1 MNCETSHHQSLRQRI
16 AARDARVAVVGLGY
30 VGLPLALTAYDE
42 GFDTTGVD
50 LNPDRVA
57 RINQGDQVISYLAQD
72 RIAQAVNSGRFR
84 ATQDA
89 AALTDADVVLV
100 CVPTPLTDAQDPDM
114 RFVVAAAQT
123 IAQHLRPG
131 QMVVLESSVWPG
143 ATTTLVQPIL
153 EAGGLRAG
161 SDFFLAFSPERED
174 PGNDK
179 FDTHSIPKVVGA
191 DDPLSRQLVEDFYR
205 AIVTSAVPVSSAAT
219 AEAVKLVENS
229 FRTVNIALVNELKTA
244 LEAMDVDV
252 WEVIEA
258 AATKPFGFM
267 PFYPGPG
274 IGGACIPVSPAYLAW
289 RAADAGSDTPLINLA
304 RTSNDA
310 VPEMLAARMAAEL
323 TARNGSALAETGQ
336 PLTGQR
342 ILLMGIAYKRDVED
356 TRRSPALVLLDELE
370 KLGAGV
376 DYHDP
381 YFPCLPEGGEY
392 PQLAGRTSQPLT
404 AETLKRYAAV
414 AVITD
419 HSAPDYDLVAREAA
433 LVFDTR
439 NVFEKQGIRVA
450 DGRLVKM

>member
-1 MNCETSHHQSLRQRI
+1 MNYETSHHQSLGQLI
-16 AARDARVAVVGLGY
+16 ATRDARVAVVGLGY

-57 RINQGDQVISYLAQD
+57 RINQGDQVISYLASD
-72 RIAQAVNSGRFR
+72 RIAQAVDSGRFR
-84 ATQDA
+84 ATQDP
-89 AALTDADVVLV
+89 AALADADIVLI

-114 RFVVAAAQT
+114 RYVAAAAQT
-123 IAQHLRPG
+123 IAQQLRPG

-289 RAADAGSDTPLINLA
+289 RAADAGSDTPIINLA
-304 RTSNDA
+304 RSSNDA
-310 VPEMLAARMAAEL
+310 VPQMLAARIAAEL

-336 PLTGQR
+336 PLTGQK

-370 KLGAGV
+370 KLGAEV

-381 YFPCLPEGGEY
+381 YFPRLPEGGEF

-404 AETLKRYAAV
+404 AENLKRYAAV

-419 HSAPDYDLVAREAA
+419 HSAPDYDLVAQEAA

-439 NVFEKQGIRVA
+439 NVFEKAGIPA
-450 DGRLVKM
+450 TGGRLVKL

>member
-1 MNCETSHHQSLRQRI
+1 MNYETSHHQSLKQLI

-57 RINQGDQVISYLAQD
+57 RINQGGQVISYLAPD
-72 RIAQAVNSGRFR
+72 RIAQAVESGRFR

-89 AALTDADVVLV
+89 AALAEADIILI

-114 RFVVAAAQT
+114 RFVAAAAQT

-304 RTSNDA
+304 RSSNDA
-310 VPEMLAARMAAEL
+310 VPSMLAARMAAEL
-323 TARNGSALAETGQ
+323 APHNGSALAETGQ

-370 KLGAGV
+370 KLGAEV

-381 YFPCLPEGGEY
+381 YFPRLPEGGEY

-404 AETLKRYAAV
+404 ADNLKRYAAV

-419 HSAPDYDLVAREAA
+419 HSAPDYGLVAREAA

>member
-1 MNCETSHHQSLRQRI
+1 MNYETSHHQSLKQLI

-30 VGLPLALTAYDE
+30 VGLPLALTAYDK

-57 RINQGDQVISYLAQD
+57 RINQGDQVISYLEQD
-72 RIAQAVNSGRFR
+72 RIAQAVASGKFR
-84 ATQDA
+84 ATQNA
-89 AALTDADVVLV
+89 AALAEADIILI

-114 RFVVAAAQT
+114 RFVSAAAQT

-191 DDPLSRQLVEDFYR
+191 DDPQSRQLVEDFYR

-323 TARNGSALAETGQ
+323 AARNGSALAETGQ

-370 KLGAGV
+370 KLGAEV

-381 YFPCLPEGGEY
+381 YFPRLPEGGEY

-404 AETLKRYAAV
+404 ADNLKRYAAV

-439 NVFEKQGIRVA
+439 NVFEKQGIKVT

>member
-1 MNCETSHHQSLRQRI
+1 MNYETSHHQSLKQLI
-16 AARDARVAVVGLGY
+16 TARDARVAVVGLGY

-57 RINQGDQVISYLAQD
+57 RINQGDQVISYLASD
-72 RIAQAVNSGRFR
+72 RIAGAVSSGKFR

-89 AALTDADVVLV
+89 AALAEADVILI

-114 RFVVAAAQT
+114 RFVASAAQT

-131 QMVVLESSVWPG
+131 QLVVLESSVWPG

-191 DDPLSRQLVEDFYR
+191 DDPLSRQLVEEFYR

-244 LEAMDVDV
+244 LEAMEVDV

-289 RAADAGSDTPLINLA
+289 RAADAGSDTPIINLA
-304 RTSNDA
+304 RSSNDA
-310 VPEMLAARMAAEL
+310 VPSLLAARMAAEL
-323 TARNGSALAETGQ
+323 AARNGSALSETGQ

-370 KLGAGV
+370 KLGAKV

-381 YFPCLPEGGEY
+381 YFPSLPEGGEF
-392 PQLAGRTSQPLT
+392 PQLAGQTSEPLT
-404 AETLKRYAAV
+404 ADNLKRYAAV

-419 HSAPDYDLVAREAA
+419 HSAPDYDLVAREAT

-439 NVFEKQGIRVA
+439 NVFEKTGITVTG
-450 DGRLVKM
+450 GRLVKL

>member
-50 LNPDRVA
+50 LNSDRVA

-72 RIAQAVNSGRFR
+72 RIAQAINSGRFR

-89 AALTDADVVLV
+89 AALTEADIVLV
-100 CVPTPLTDAQDPDM
+100 CVPTPLTDEQDPDM
-114 RFVVAAAQT
+114 RFVAAAAQT

-304 RTSNDA
+304 RSSNDA
-310 VPEMLAARMAAEL
+310 VPSMLAARMAAEL
-323 TARNGSALAETGQ
+323 AARNGSALAETGQ

-381 YFPCLPEGGEY
+381 YFPRLPEGGEY

-404 AETLKRYAAV
+404 AETLQRYAAV

-439 NVFEKQGIRVA
+439 NVFEKQGVRVA
-450 DGRLVKM
+450 DGRLVKL

>member
-89 AALTDADVVLV
+89 AALTDADIVLV

-310 VPEMLAARMAAEL
+310 VPEILAARMAAEL

-439 NVFEKQGIRVA
+439 NVFEKQGIRVP

>member
-1 MNCETSHHQSLRQRI
+1 MNYETSHHQSLKQLI

-57 RINQGDQVISYLAQD
+57 RINQGDQVISYLASD
-72 RIAQAVNSGRFR
+72 RIAQAVESGRFR

-89 AALTDADVVLV
+89 AALAEADIILI

-114 RFVVAAAQT
+114 RFVAAAAQT

-191 DDPLSRQLVEDFYR
+191 DDPQSRQLVEDFYR

-304 RTSNDA
+304 RSSNDA
-310 VPEMLAARMAAEL
+310 VPSMLAARMAAEL
-323 TARNGSALAETGQ
+323 AARNGSALAETGQ

-370 KLGAGV
+370 KLGAEV

-381 YFPCLPEGGEY
+381 YFPRLPEGGEY

-404 AETLKRYAAV
+404 ADNLKRYAAV

-419 HSAPDYDLVAREAA
+419 HSAPDYGLVAREAA

>member
-1 MNCETSHHQSLRQRI
+1 MNYETSHHQSLKQLI

-57 RINQGDQVISYLAQD
+57 RINQGDQVISYLASD
-72 RIAQAVNSGRFR
+72 RIAQAVDSGRFR
-84 ATQDA
+84 ASQDA
-89 AALTDADVVLV
+89 AALAEADIILI

-114 RFVVAAAQT
+114 RFVAAAAQS

-304 RTSNDA
+304 RSSNDA
-310 VPEMLAARMAAEL
+310 VPSMLAARMAAEL
-323 TARNGSALAETGQ
+323 AARNGSALAETGQ

-370 KLGAGV
+370 KLGAEV
-376 DYHDP
+376 EYHDP
-381 YFPCLPEGGEY
+381 YFPRLPEGGEY

-404 AETLKRYAAV
+404 ADNLKRYAAV

-419 HSAPDYDLVAREAA
+419 HSAPDYDLVAREAT

>member
-1 MNCETSHHQSLRQRI
+1 MNYETSHHLSLKQLI

-57 RINQGDQVISYLAQD
+57 RINQGDQVISYLASD
-72 RIAQAVNSGRFR
+72 RIAQAVDSGRFR

-89 AALTDADVVLV
+89 AALAEADIILI

-114 RFVVAAAQT
+114 RFVAAAAET

-289 RAADAGSDTPLINLA
+289 RAADAGSDTPIINLA
-304 RTSNDA
+304 RSSNDA
-310 VPEMLAARMAAEL
+310 VPSMLAARMAAEL
-323 TARNGSALAETGQ
+323 AARNGSAIAETGQ

-370 KLGAGV
+370 KLGAEV
-376 DYHDP
+376 EYHDP
-381 YFPCLPEGGEY
+381 YFPRLPEGGEY

-404 AETLKRYAAV
+404 AENLKRYAAV

-419 HSAPDYDLVAREAA
+419 HSAPDYGLVAREAA

-439 NVFEKQGIRVA
+439 NVFEKAGIRVT

>member
-1 MNCETSHHQSLRQRI
+1 MNYETSHHQPLKQLI

-30 VGLPLALTAYDE
+30 VGLPLALTAYDK

-72 RIAQAVNSGRFR
+72 RIAQAVSSGKFR

-89 AALTDADVVLV
+89 AALAEADIILI

-114 RFVVAAAQT
+114 RFVAAAAET

-174 PGNDK
+174 PGNDT

-191 DDPLSRQLVEDFYR
+191 DDPQSRQLVEDFYR

-252 WEVIEA
+252 WEVIAA

-289 RAADAGSDTPLINLA
+289 RAADAGSDTPIINLA
-304 RTSNDA
+304 RSSNDA
-310 VPEMLAARMAAEL
+310 VPEMLAARMAVEL
-323 TARNGSALAETGQ
+323 AARHGSALAETGQ

-370 KLGAGV
+370 KLGAEV

-381 YFPCLPEGGEY
+381 YFPRLPEGGEY

-404 AETLKRYAAV
+404 ADTLKRYAAV

-419 HSAPDYDLVAREAA
+419 HSAPDYDLVAREAV

-439 NVFEKQGIRVA
+439 NVFEKQGIEVT

>member
-1 MNCETSHHQSLRQRI
+1 MNYETSHHQSLKQLI

-57 RINQGDQVISYLAQD
+57 RINQGDQVISYLASD
-72 RIAQAVNSGRFR
+72 RIAQAVDSGRFR
-84 ATQDA
+84 ASQDA
-89 AALTDADVVLV
+89 AALAEADIILI

-114 RFVVAAAQT
+114 RFVAAAAQT

-161 SDFFLAFSPERED
+161 ADFFLAFSPERED

-304 RTSNDA
+304 RSSNDA
-310 VPEMLAARMAAEL
+310 VPSMLAARMAAEL
-323 TARNGSALAETGQ
+323 AARNGSALAETGQ

-370 KLGAGV
+370 KLGAEV
-376 DYHDP
+376 EYHDP
-381 YFPCLPEGGEY
+381 YFPRLPEGGEY

-404 AETLKRYAAV
+404 TDNLKRYAAV

-419 HSAPDYDLVAREAA
+419 HSAPDYDLVAREAT
-433 LVFDTR
+433 LIFDTR
-439 NVFEKQGIRVA
+439 NVFEKQRIRVA

>member
-89 AALTDADVVLV
+89 AALTGADIVLV

>member
-1 MNCETSHHQSLRQRI
+1 MNYETSHHQSLKQLI
-16 AARDARVAVVGLGY
+16 AAREARVAVVGLGY

-57 RINQGDQVISYLAQD
+57 RINQGAQVISYLAQD
-72 RIAQAVNSGRFR
+72 RIAQAVDSGRFR

-89 AALTDADVVLV
+89 AALVEADVILI

-114 RFVVAAAQT
+114 RFVAAAAQT

-131 QMVVLESSVWPG
+131 QLVVLESSVWPG

-304 RTSNDA
+304 RSSNDA
-310 VPEMLAARMAAEL
+310 VPQMLAARMAAEL

-356 TRRSPALVLLDELE
+356 TRRSPALVLLAELE
-370 KLGAGV
+370 KLGAQV

-381 YFPCLPEGGEY
+381 YFPRLPEGGEY
-392 PQLAGRTSQPLT
+392 PQLAGRTSEPLT
-404 AETLKRYAAV
+404 AENMKRYAAV
-414 AVITD
+414 AIITD

-439 NVFEKQGIRVA
+439 NVFDKAGITVA

>member
-1 MNCETSHHQSLRQRI
+1 MNYETSHHQSLRQLI
-16 AARDARVAVVGLGY
+16 ATRDARVAVVGLGY

-72 RIAQAVNSGRFR
+72 RIAHAMNSGRFR

-89 AALTDADVVLV
+89 AALAEADIVLI

-114 RFVVAAAQT
+114 RFVAAAAQT

-131 QMVVLESSVWPG
+131 QLVVLESSVWPG

-289 RAADAGSDTPLINLA
+289 RAADAGSDTPIINLA
-304 RTSNDA
+304 RSSNDA
-310 VPEMLAARMAAEL
+310 VPSMLAARMAAEL
-323 TARNGSALAETGQ
+323 AARNGSALAETGQ

-370 KLGAGV
+370 KLGAEV
-376 DYHDP
+376 AYHDP
-381 YFPCLPEGGEY
+381 YFPCLPEGGEF
-392 PQLAGRTSQPLT
+392 PQLAGRTSEPLT
-404 AETLKRYAAV
+404 AENLSRYAAV

-419 HSAPDYDLVAREAA
+419 HSAPDYALVAREAA

-439 NVFEKQGIRVA
+439 NVFAKLGITVTG
-450 DGRLVKM
+450 GRLVKM

>member
-1 MNCETSHHQSLRQRI
+1 MNYETSHHQSLKQLI
-16 AARDARVAVVGLGY
+16 AARDARIAVVGLGY

-72 RIAQAVNSGRFR
+72 RIAKAVDSGKFR

-89 AALTDADVVLV
+89 SALAEADVILI

-114 RFVVAAAQT
+114 RFVAAAAKT

-191 DDPLSRQLVEDFYR
+191 DDPLSLQLVEDFYR

-244 LEAMDVDV
+244 LDAMDVDV

-289 RAADAGSDTPLINLA
+289 RAADAGSDTPIINLA
-304 RTSNDA
+304 RSSNDA
-310 VPEMLAARMAAEL
+310 VPSMLAARMAAEL
-323 TARNGSALAETGQ
+323 AARNGSALAETGQ

-356 TRRSPALVLLDELE
+356 TRRSPALVLLEELE
-370 KLGAGV
+370 KLGAEV

-381 YFPCLPEGGEY
+381 YFPRLPEGGEY
-392 PQLAGRTSQPLT
+392 PQLAGRMSVPLT
-404 AETLKRYAAV
+404 SDNLNRYAAV

-419 HSAPDYDLVAREAA
+419 HSAPDYALVAREAA
-433 LVFDTR
+433 LVIDTR
-439 NVFEKQGIRVA
+439 NVFEKQGIKVA

>member
-1 MNCETSHHQSLRQRI
+1 MNYETSHHQSLKQLI

-57 RINQGDQVISYLAQD
+57 RINQGDQVISYLASD
-72 RIAQAVNSGRFR
+72 RIAQAVNSGKFR

-89 AALTDADVVLV
+89 AALAGADVILI

-114 RFVVAAAQT
+114 RFVAAAAQT

-289 RAADAGSDTPLINLA
+289 RAADAGSDTPIINLA
-304 RTSNDA
+304 RSSNDA
-310 VPEMLAARMAAEL
+310 VPAGLAARMAAEL
-323 TARNGSALAETGQ
+323 TARNGSALSDTGQ

-370 KLGAGV
+370 KLGAEV

-381 YFPCLPEGGEY
+381 YFPRLPEGGEY
-392 PQLAGRTSQPLT
+392 PQLAGRCSVPLS
-404 AETLKRYAAV
+404 ADNLKPYAAV

-439 NVFEKQGIRVA
+439 NVFDKAGITVMG
-450 DGRLVKM
+450 GRLVKL

>member
-1 MNCETSHHQSLRQRI
+1 MNYETSHHQSLKQLI

-30 VGLPLALTAYDE
+30 VGLPLALTAYDK

-72 RIAQAVNSGRFR
+72 RIAQAVSSGKFR

-89 AALTDADVVLV
+89 AALAGADIILV

-114 RFVVAAAQT
+114 RFVAAAAQT

-191 DDPLSRQLVEDFYR
+191 DDPQSRQLVEDFYR

-304 RTSNDA
+304 RSSNDA
-310 VPEMLAARMAAEL
+310 VPEMLAARMTAEL
-323 TARNGSALAETGQ
+323 AARNRSALAETGQ

-370 KLGAGV
+370 KLGAEV

-381 YFPCLPEGGEY
+381 YFPRLPEGGEY

-404 AETLKRYAAV
+404 ADNLKRYTAV

-419 HSAPDYDLVAREAA
+419 HSAPDYDLVAREAT

-439 NVFEKQGIRVA
+439 NVFEKQGIKVA

>member
-1 MNCETSHHQSLRQRI
+1 MNYETSHHQSLTQLI

-30 VGLPLALTAYDE
+30 VGLPLALTAYDN

-57 RINQGDQVISYLAQD
+57 RINQGEQVISYLAQD
-72 RIAQAVNSGRFR
+72 RVAQAVDSGRFR

-89 AALTDADVVLV
+89 AALSEADIILI
-100 CVPTPLTDAQDPDM
+100 CVPTPLTDVQEPDM
-114 RFVVAAAQT
+114 RFVAAAART
-123 IAQHLRPG
+123 IGQHLRPG
-131 QMVVLESSVWPG
+131 QLVVLESSVWPG
-143 ATTTLVQPIL
+143 ATTTLVQPLL

-161 SDFFLAFSPERED
+161 TDFFLAFSPERED

-191 DDPLSRQLVEDFYR
+191 DDPQSRQLVEDFYR
-205 AIVTSAVPVSSAAT
+205 SIVTSAVPVSSAAT

-289 RAADAGSDTPLINLA
+289 RAADAGSDTPIINLA
-304 RTSNDA
+304 RSSNDG
-310 VPEMLAARMAAEL
+310 VPAALAARMAAEL

-370 KLGAGV
+370 KLGATV

-381 YFPCLPEGGEY
+381 FFPRLPEGGEY
-392 PQLAGRTSQPLT
+392 PQLAGRTSEPLT
-404 AETLKRYAAV
+404 AENLKRYAAV

-419 HSAPDYDLVAREAA
+419 HSAMDYDLVAHEAS
-433 LVFDTR
+433 LIFDTR
-439 NVFEKQGIRVA
+439 NVFAKAGISVA
-450 DGRLVKM
+450 GSRLVKL

>member
-1 MNCETSHHQSLRQRI
+1 MNYEISHHQTLKQLI
-16 AARDARVAVVGLGY
+16 AQRDARVAVVGLGY

-42 GFDTTGVD
+42 GFDTIGVD
-50 LNPDRVA
+50 LNSDRVA
-57 RINQGDQVISYLAQD
+57 RINQGDQVISYLAPD
-72 RIAQAVNSGRFR
+72 RIAQAVDSGRFR
-84 ATQDA
+84 ATEDA
-89 AALTDADVVLV
+89 AALAEADIVLI

-114 RFVVAAAQT
+114 RFVTAASET

-161 SDFFLAFSPERED
+161 FDFFLAFSPERED

-191 DDPLSRQLVEDFYR
+191 DDALSRQLVEDFYR
-205 AIVTSAVPVSSAAT
+205 AIVTRAVPVSSAAT

-289 RAADAGSDTPLINLA
+289 RAADAGSDTPIINLA
-304 RTSNDA
+304 RSSNDA
-310 VPEMLAARMAAEL
+310 VPSMLAARMAAEL
-323 TARNGSALAETGQ
+323 TARNGSAMAETGQ
-336 PLTGQR
+336 PLTDQR

-370 KLGAGV
+370 KLGAEV

-381 YFPCLPEGGEY
+381 YFPRLPEGGEF
-392 PQLAGRTSQPLT
+392 PQLAGRTSEPLT
-404 AETLKRYAAV
+404 AENLKRYAAV

-433 LVFDTR
+433 LIFDTR
-439 NVFEKQGIRVA
+439 NIFEKRGIQVA
-450 DGRLVKM
+450 DGRLMKM

>member
-1 MNCETSHHQSLRQRI
+1 MNYETSHHQSLKQLI
-16 AARDARVAVVGLGY
+16 AARDARIAVVGLGY

-57 RINQGDQVISYLAQD
+57 RINQGDQVISYLASD
-72 RIAQAVNSGRFR
+72 RIAQAVDSGRFR
-84 ATQDA
+84 ATQDP
-89 AALTDADVVLV
+89 AALAEADIVLI

-114 RFVVAAAQT
+114 RFVAAAAQT

-289 RAADAGSDTPLINLA
+289 RAADAGSDTPIINLA
-304 RTSNDA
+304 RSSNDA
-310 VPEMLAARMAAEL
+310 VPQMLAARMAAEL

-336 PLTGQR
+336 PLTGQN

-370 KLGAGV
+370 KLGAEV

-381 YFPCLPEGGEY
+381 YFPRLPEGGEY
-392 PQLAGRTSQPLT
+392 PQLAGRESVPLA
-404 AETLKRYAAV
+404 AENLRQYAAV

-419 HSAPDYDLVAREAA
+419 HSAPDYDLVARTAT
-433 LVFDTR
+433 LIFDTR
-439 NVFEKQGIRVA
+439 NVFEKAEITVTSGK
-450 DGRLVKM
+450 LVKL

>member
-1 MNCETSHHQSLRQRI
+1 MNYETSHHQSLKQLI

-57 RINQGDQVISYLAQD
+57 RINQGDQVISYLASD
-72 RIAQAVNSGRFR
+72 RIAQAVDSGRFR
-84 ATQDA
+84 ATQGA
-89 AALTDADVVLV
+89 AALAEADIILI

-114 RFVVAAAQT
+114 RFVAAAAQT

-304 RTSNDA
+304 RSSNDA
-310 VPEMLAARMAAEL
+310 VPSMLAARMAAEL
-323 TARNGSALAETGQ
+323 AARNGSALAETGQ
-336 PLTGQR
+336 PLTGQC

-370 KLGAGV
+370 KLGAEV
-376 DYHDP
+376 EYHDP
-381 YFPCLPEGGEY
+381 YFPRLPEGGEY

-404 AETLKRYAAV
+404 ADKLKRYAAV

-419 HSAPDYDLVAREAA
+419 HSAPDYDLVAREAT
-433 LVFDTR
+433 LIFDTR

>member
-1 MNCETSHHQSLRQRI
+1 MNYETSHHQSLKQLI

-57 RINQGDQVISYLAQD
+57 RINQGDQVISYLASD
-72 RIAQAVNSGRFR
+72 RIAQAVESGRFR

-89 AALTDADVVLV
+89 AALAEADIILI

-114 RFVVAAAQT
+114 RFVAAAAQT

-191 DDPLSRQLVEDFYR
+191 DDPQSRQLVEDFYR

-304 RTSNDA
+304 RSSNDA
-310 VPEMLAARMAAEL
+310 VPSMLAARMAAEL
-323 TARNGSALAETGQ
+323 AARNGSALAETGQ

-370 KLGAGV
+370 KLGAEV

-381 YFPCLPEGGEY
+381 YFPRLLEGGEY

-404 AETLKRYAAV
+404 ADNLKRYAAV

-419 HSAPDYDLVAREAA
+419 HSAPDYGLVAREAA

>member
-1 MNCETSHHQSLRQRI
+1 MNYETSHHQSLKQLI

-57 RINQGDQVISYLAQD
+57 RINQGGQVISYLAPD
-72 RIAQAVNSGRFR
+72 RIAHAVESGRFR

-89 AALTDADVVLV
+89 AALAEADIILI

-114 RFVVAAAQT
+114 RFVAAAAQT

-191 DDPLSRQLVEDFYR
+191 DDPQSRQLVEDFYR

-304 RTSNDA
+304 RSSNDA
-310 VPEMLAARMAAEL
+310 VPSMLAARMAAEL
-323 TARNGSALAETGQ
+323 AARNGSALAETGQ

-370 KLGAGV
+370 KLGAEV

-381 YFPCLPEGGEY
+381 YFPRLPEGGEY

-404 AETLKRYAAV
+404 ADTLKRYAAV

-419 HSAPDYDLVAREAA
+419 HSAPDYGLVAREAA

>member
-1 MNCETSHHQSLRQRI
+1 MNYETSHHQSLGQLI
-16 AARDARVAVVGLGY
+16 ATRDARVAVVGLGY

-57 RINQGDQVISYLAQD
+57 RINQGDQVISYLASD
-72 RIAQAVNSGRFR
+72 RISQAVDSGRFR
-84 ATQDA
+84 ATQDP
-89 AALTDADVVLV
+89 AALADADIVLI

-114 RFVVAAAQT
+114 RNVAAAAQT
-123 IAQHLRPG
+123 IAQYLRPG

-153 EAGGLRAG
+153 EASGLRAG

-289 RAADAGSDTPLINLA
+289 RAADAGSDTPIINLA
-304 RTSNDA
+304 RSSNDA
-310 VPEMLAARMAAEL
+310 VPQMLAARIAAEL

-336 PLTGQR
+336 PLTGQK

-370 KLGAGV
+370 KLGAEV

-381 YFPCLPEGGEY
+381 YFPRLPEGGEF

-404 AETLKRYAAV
+404 AENLKRYAAT

-419 HSAPDYDLVAREAA
+419 HSAPDYDLVAQEAA

-439 NVFEKQGIRVA
+439 NVFEKTGIA
-450 DGRLVKM
+450 VKEGKFVKL

>member
-1 MNCETSHHQSLRQRI
+1 MNYETSHHQSLKQLI

-30 VGLPLALTAYDE
+30 VGLPLALTAYDK

-57 RINQGDQVISYLAQD
+57 RINQGDQVISYLEQD
-72 RIAQAVNSGRFR
+72 RIAQAVASGKFR

-89 AALTDADVVLV
+89 AALAEADIILI

-114 RFVVAAAQT
+114 RFVAAAAQT

-174 PGNDK
+174 PGNDT

-191 DDPLSRQLVEDFYR
+191 DDPQSRQLVEDFYR

-323 TARNGSALAETGQ
+323 AARHGSALAETGQ

-370 KLGAGV
+370 KLGAEV

-381 YFPCLPEGGEY
+381 YFPRLPEGGEY

-404 AETLKRYAAV
+404 ADTLKRYAAV

-419 HSAPDYDLVAREAA
+419 HSAPDYNLVAREAA
-433 LVFDTR
+433 MIFDTR
-439 NVFEKQGIRVA
+439 NVFAKRGITV
-450 DGRLVKM
+450 DSGRFRKL

>member
-1 MNCETSHHQSLRQRI
+1 MNYETSHHQSLKQLI

-30 VGLPLALTAYDE
+30 VGLPLALTAFDE

-50 LNPDRVA
+50 LNSDRVA

-72 RIAQAVNSGRFR
+72 RIAQAVNSGKFR

-89 AALTDADVVLV
+89 AALAEADIILI

-114 RFVVAAAQT
+114 RFVAAAAQT

-191 DDPLSRQLVEDFYR
+191 DDPLSLQLVEDFYR

-289 RAADAGSDTPLINLA
+289 RAADAGSDTPIINLA
-304 RTSNDA
+304 RSSNDA
-310 VPEMLAARMAAEL
+310 VPSMLAARIAAEL
-323 TARNGSALAETGQ
+323 AARNGSALAETGQ

-356 TRRSPALVLLDELE
+356 TRRSPALVLLEELE
-370 KLGAGV
+370 KLGAEV
-376 DYHDP
+376 EYHDP
-381 YFPCLPEGGEY
+381 YFPRLPEGGEY
-392 PQLAGRTSQPLT
+392 PQLAGRTSEPLT
-404 AETLKRYAAV
+404 AENLKRYAAV

-433 LVFDTR
+433 LVIDTR
-439 NVFEKQGIRVA
+439 NVFEKLGIKVA

>member
-1 MNCETSHHQSLRQRI
+1 MNYETSHHQSLKQLI

-57 RINQGDQVISYLAQD
+57 RINQGGQVISYLAPD
-72 RIAQAVNSGRFR
+72 RIAHAVESGRFR

-89 AALTDADVVLV
+89 AALAEADIILI

-114 RFVVAAAQT
+114 RFVAAAAQT

-304 RTSNDA
+304 RSSNDA
-310 VPEMLAARMAAEL
+310 VPSMLAARMAAEL
-323 TARNGSALAETGQ
+323 AARNGSALAETGQ

-370 KLGAGV
+370 KLGAEI

-381 YFPCLPEGGEY
+381 YFPRLPEGGEY

-404 AETLKRYAAV
+404 ADNLKRYAAV

-419 HSAPDYDLVAREAA
+419 HSAPDYGLVAREAA

>member
-1 MNCETSHHQSLRQRI
+1 MNLETSHHQSLRQLI

-57 RINQGDQVISYLAQD
+57 RINQGDQVISYLASD

-84 ATQDA
+84 ATEDS
-89 AALTDADVVLV
+89 AALAEADIVLI

-114 RFVVAAAQT
+114 RFVAAAAQT

-131 QMVVLESSVWPG
+131 QLVVLESSVWPG

-161 SDFFLAFSPERED
+161 TDFFLGFSPERED

-191 DDPLSRQLVEDFYR
+191 DDPLSLQLIEDFYR

-244 LEAMDVDV
+244 LDAMGVDV

-289 RAADAGSDTPLINLA
+289 RAADAGSDTPIINLA

-310 VPEMLAARMAAEL
+310 VPNALATRIAEELAAR
-323 TARNGSALAETGQ
+323 GSATDAEQ
-336 PLTGQR
+336 PLAGQR

-370 KLGAGV
+370 RLGAEV

-381 YFPCLPEGGEY
+381 YFPRLPEGGEY
-392 PQLAGRTSQPLT
+392 PQLAGRMSVSLT
-404 AETLKRYAAV
+404 AENLKHYAAV

-433 LVFDTR
+433 VIFDTR
-439 NVFEKQGIRVA
+439 NVFEKAGIAVTG
-450 DGRLVKM
+450 GRLVKV

>member
-1 MNCETSHHQSLRQRI
+1 MNYETSHHLSLKQLI

-57 RINQGDQVISYLAQD
+57 RINQGDQVISYLASD
-72 RIAQAVNSGRFR
+72 RIAQAVGSGRFR

-89 AALTDADVVLV
+89 AALAEADIILI

-114 RFVVAAAQT
+114 RFVAAAAET

-310 VPEMLAARMAAEL
+310 VPSMLAARMAAEL
-323 TARNGSALAETGQ
+323 AARNGSAIAETGQ

-370 KLGAGV
+370 KLGAEV
-376 DYHDP
+376 EYHDP
-381 YFPCLPEGGEY
+381 YFPRLPEGGEY

-404 AETLKRYAAV
+404 ADNLKRYAAV

-419 HSAPDYDLVAREAA
+419 HSAPDYGLVAREAT

-439 NVFEKQGIRVA
+439 NVFEKAGIRVT

>member
-1 MNCETSHHQSLRQRI
+1 MNYETSHHQSLKQLI

-72 RIAQAVNSGRFR
+72 RIAQAVASGKFR

-89 AALTDADVVLV
+89 AALAEADIVLV

-114 RFVVAAAQT
+114 RFVEAAAQT

-191 DDPLSRQLVEDFYR
+191 DDPQSRQLVEDFYR

-304 RTSNDA
+304 RSSNDA

-323 TARNGSALAETGQ
+323 AARNGSALAETGQ

-370 KLGAGV
+370 KLGAEV
-376 DYHDP
+376 EYHDP
-381 YFPCLPEGGEY
+381 YFPRLPEGGEY

-404 AETLKRYAAV
+404 ADNLKRYAAV

-419 HSAPDYDLVAREAA
+419 HSAPDYDLVAREAT

-439 NVFEKQGIRVA
+439 NVFEKAGIKVA

>member
-1 MNCETSHHQSLRQRI
+1 MNYETSHHQSLKQLI

-57 RINQGDQVISYLAQD
+57 RINQGDQVISYLASD
-72 RIAQAVNSGRFR
+72 RIAQAVESGRFR

-89 AALTDADVVLV
+89 AALAEADIILI

-114 RFVVAAAQT
+114 RFVAAAAQT

-304 RTSNDA
+304 RSSNDA
-310 VPEMLAARMAAEL
+310 VPSMLAARMAAEL
-323 TARNGSALAETGQ
+323 AARNGSALAETGQ

-370 KLGAGV
+370 KLGAEV
-376 DYHDP
+376 EYHDP
-381 YFPCLPEGGEY
+381 YFPRLPEGGEY

-404 AETLKRYAAV
+404 AENLKRYAAV

-419 HSAPDYDLVAREAA
+419 HSAPDYGLVAREAA

-450 DGRLVKM
+450 DGRLVKL

>member
-1 MNCETSHHQSLRQRI
+1 MNYETSHHLSLKQLI

-57 RINQGDQVISYLAQD
+57 RINQGDQVISYLASD
-72 RIAQAVNSGRFR
+72 RIAQAVDSGRFR

-89 AALTDADVVLV
+89 AALAEADIILI

-114 RFVVAAAQT
+114 RFVAAAAQT

-289 RAADAGSDTPLINLA
+289 RAADAGSDTPIINLA
-304 RTSNDA
+304 RSSNDA
-310 VPEMLAARMAAEL
+310 VPSMLAARMAAEL
-323 TARNGSALAETGQ
+323 AARNGSAIAKTGL

-370 KLGAGV
+370 KLGAEV

-381 YFPCLPEGGEY
+381 YFPRLPEDGEY

-404 AETLKRYAAV
+404 AENLKRYAAV

-419 HSAPDYDLVAREAA
+419 HSAPDYGLVAREA
-433 LVFDTR
+433 VMIFDTR
-439 NVFEKQGIRVA
+439 NVFAKREITV
-450 DGRLVKM
+450 DSGRFRKL

>member
-1 MNCETSHHQSLRQRI
+1 MNYETSHHLSLKQLI

-57 RINQGDQVISYLAQD
+57 RINQGDQVISYLASD
-72 RIAQAVNSGRFR
+72 RIAQAVDSGRFR

-89 AALTDADVVLV
+89 AALAEADIILI

-114 RFVVAAAQT
+114 RFVAAAAET

-289 RAADAGSDTPLINLA
+289 RAADAGSDTPIINLA
-304 RTSNDA
+304 RSSNDA
-310 VPEMLAARMAAEL
+310 VPSMLAARMAAEL
-323 TARNGSALAETGQ
+323 AARNGSAIAETGQ

-370 KLGAGV
+370 KLGAEV
-376 DYHDP
+376 EYHDP
-381 YFPCLPEGGEY
+381 YFPRLPEGGEY

-404 AETLKRYAAV
+404 ADNLKRYAAV

-419 HSAPDYDLVAREAA
+419 HSAPDYGLVAREAA

-439 NVFEKQGIRVA
+439 NVFEKAGIRVT